1 MMKQRKRL
9 RMGVDRARN
18 GRRRGGTPLD
28 QFSSSKG
35 LGDQDPVTK
44 ARLAQK
50 PHDLNKLNVN
60 LKLKWEQFDVNTKD
74 LRDQI
79 QTTEAYGKKA
89 KLERDEL
96 IDRLI
101 KTIEWDQDS
110 NDETKDNITR
120 ILRDL
125 WRRRGYKAT
134 RALAHICL
142 LYTSP
147 SPRDKRQSRMPSSA

>member
-1 MMKQRKRL
+1 M
-9 RMGVDRARN
+9 
-18 GRRRGGTPLD
+18 D

-50 PHDLNKLNVN
+50 PHDLNKLNVK
-60 LKLKWEQFDVNTKD
+60 LKLKWEQFDENTKD

-79 QTTEAYGKKA
+79 RTTEAYGKKA

-101 KTIEWDQDS
+101 KTIE
-110 NDETKDNITR
+110 
-120 ILRDL
+120 
-125 WRRRGYKAT
+125 
-134 RALAHICL
+134 
-142 LYTSP
+142 
-147 SPRDKRQSRMPSSA
+147 

>member
-1 MMKQRKRL
+1 M
-9 RMGVDRARN
+9 
-18 GRRRGGTPLD
+18 D

-50 PHDLNKLNVN
+50 PHDLNKLNAK

-74 LRDQI
+74 LRHQI
-79 QTTEAYGKKA
+79 QTTEAYGKEA

-101 KTIEWDQDS
+101 KTIEWEKES
-110 NDETKDNITR
+110 NDETKDNIIR
-120 ILRDL
+120 ILKDL

-134 RALAHICL
+134 RALAHIL
-142 LYTSP
+142 ERY
-147 SPRDKRQSRMPSSA
+147 QSRIAR